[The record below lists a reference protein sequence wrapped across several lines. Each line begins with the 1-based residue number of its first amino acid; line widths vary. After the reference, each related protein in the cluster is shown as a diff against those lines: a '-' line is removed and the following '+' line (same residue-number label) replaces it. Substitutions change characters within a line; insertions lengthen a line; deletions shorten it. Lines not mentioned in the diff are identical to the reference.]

1 MHGYDPM
8 FDDEVL
14 DECDECG
21 KALTDDNMTGFC
33 CKEHETVWVERQ
45 RSADRA
51 YAEALADEAKYA
63 NEWRAA
69 QRRER
74 ERGLPAADTFV
85 IPDRLTPSTGIGLMM
100 TSHFMRTPPKE
111 RV

>member
-8 FDDEVL
+8 FDDEVR

-33 CKEHETVWVERQ
+33 CDEHADVYMARQ
-45 RSADRA
+45 RAADTA
-51 YAEALADEAKYA
+51 YAEALADEAKLA
-63 NEWRAA
+63 AEWNAA

-74 ERGLPAADTFV
+74 ARGLHAADTFV
-85 IPDRLTPSTGIGLMM
+85 IPDRLMPSTGIGLMM